1 MGGTVCGRGTR
12 VLKCFVPRPC
22 AVAAPDRVK
31 EVALALKAMYDEDLA
46 EDEIIVA
53 WGGKEDAAKGL
64 GVKAAAAAAVRKAAA
79 PIIEWLQ
86 EEEDEEDDE

>member
-1 MGGTVCGRGTR
+1 
-12 VLKCFVPRPC
+12 
-22 AVAAPDRVK
+22 
-31 EVALALKAMYDEDLA
+31 MYDEDLA